1 MELKSFN
8 LLIVGI
14 GGQGVIRTV
23 QILAWAALLENYK
36 VRTAETHGMA
46 QRGGSVS
53 SFLRFGSEVEGPLIP
68 SGNSQV
74 IVALEASE
82 AVRNFRYANS
92 NTFFL
97 INNNIIVPP
106 TVHSLNMD
114 YPELDSIKKFLQQLS
129 SNVFIINGHEE
140 ALKAG
145 DIRALN
151 IYMLG
156 VLVGSERL
164 PIKQKTLENSI
175 RRFVPKKAEIVN
187 KIAFQNGIIYGKKI
201 KEEIK

>member
-14 GGQGVIRTV
+14 GGQGVIRTL
-23 QILAWAALLENYK
+23 QILAWAALLENYQ

-53 SFLRFGSEVEGPLIP
+53 SFLRFGNEVEGPLIP
-68 SGNSQV
+68 SGSSQV
-74 IVALEASE
+74 IIALEASE

-92 NTFFL
+92 STFFF
-97 INNNIIVPP
+97 INNKIIVPP
-106 TVHSLNMD
+106 TVHLMNIE
-114 YPELDSIKKFLQQLS
+114 YPDLVSVQKFLQQIS

-145 DIRALN
+145 DIRSLN

-175 RRFVPKKAEIVN
+175 RRFIPKKSQIIN
-187 KIAFQNGIIYGKKI
+187 KIAFQNGIKNGKIIKEKI
-201 KEEIK
+201 K